1 MYGGVAVLAIIGAA
15 LNWGM
20 RALERRLVYWR

>member
-1 MYGGVAVLAIIGAA
+1 MYGGVAALAMIGAA

-20 RALERRLVYWR
+20 RVLEKRLVYWR